1 MHLDVDFLS
10 QMVYGDEPTV
20 HVGVLRI
27 EAERQRAKDGV
38 MLSIGAIREAVTEV
52 VVFMLFALGERFASR
67 AAAFIR
73 DPPKL

>member
-1 MHLDVDFLS
+1 MALTALAYTFLES
-10 QMVYGDEPTV
+10 
-20 HVGVLRI
+20 
-27 EAERQRAKDGV
+27 ERQRSTDGS

-52 VVFMLFALGERFASR
+52 VVFMLFALGERYAAR